1 MLIAATLLILIHL
14 CSASTQEEGECSSV
28 ETRRAAVDKELAAK
42 LSCHFSITLQKRT
55 LGLSADLPGISCA
68 EILRYRAQTPSGYY
82 WLRSTNGSAIYVYCD
97 MTLTCKGV
105 SGGWMQVV
113 KLDMTNSSHQCPP
126 GTRLRTDLPRRLCG
140 SGTSG
145 GCSSTFFD
153 LSGIEYSQVCGKIIG
168 YQDETPDAFGQPSR
182 PISIDNTYVEGISL
196 THGCNP
202 RKHIW
207 TFAAGLDEV
216 GDRLPA
222 LNCPCTNRN
231 LSSSATPPPS
241 FVGDDYFCD
250 TGSAESFQHIFYGDD
265 PLWDGAGCG
274 PLNDCCTL
282 NNPPWFRKQLP
293 SATADDIEMRIC
305 RSPAPDEDTPVE
317 NIEIYVQ

>member
-1 MLIAATLLILIHL
+1 
-14 CSASTQEEGECSSV
+14 
-28 ETRRAAVDKELAAK
+28 
-42 LSCHFSITLQKRT
+42 
-55 LGLSADLPGISCA
+55 
-68 EILRYRAQTPSGYY
+68 
-82 WLRSTNGSAIYVYCD
+82 
-97 MTLTCKGV
+97 
-105 SGGWMQVV
+105 MQVV

-126 GTRLRTDLPRRLCG
+126 GTTLRTDLPRRLCG
-140 SGTSG
+140 IGING
-145 GCSSTFFD
+145 RGCSSTIFD
-153 LSGIEYSQVCGKIIG
+153 MYGIDYSQVCGKIIG

-182 PISIDNTYVEGISL
+182 PISIDSAYVEGISL
-196 THGCNP
+196 THGSNP

-216 GDRLPA
+216 GDRPS

-305 RSPAPDEDTPVE
+305 REREVDEDTPVE
-317 NIEIYVQ
+317 IIEIYVQ